1 MYSKIYEKIA
11 DNNYGCLTII
21 GIILLIAVLFVI
33 FNAIAVWLW
42 GIIAV
47 GIFGLPALSFWQM
60 FGLKILFDWILPT
73 HLGGSNKNG

>member
-1 MYSKIYEKIA
+1 MYSKIYNTIT
-11 DNNYGCLTII
+11 DNNTGRLAII
-21 GIILLIAVLFVI
+21 GIIFLFIILFVI

-60 FGLKILFDWILPT
+60 FGLKILLGWIIPT
-73 HLGGSNKNG
+73 SSGGSKKNG